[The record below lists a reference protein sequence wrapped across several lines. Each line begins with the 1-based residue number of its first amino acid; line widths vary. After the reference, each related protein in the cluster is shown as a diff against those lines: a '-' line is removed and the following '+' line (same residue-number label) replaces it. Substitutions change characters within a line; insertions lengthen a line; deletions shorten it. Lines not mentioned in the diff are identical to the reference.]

1 MKECA
6 ESQAILVGMNSSV
19 PGCFPGR
26 ERDRRSERQFKP
38 PAKQVIA
45 WVFVWMAGVIISF
58 HVAPFGQLMAPIRLQ
73 CVFKATII
81 PMALGLFPPKPVI
94 KPQPVELDHFGESPL
109 VAVHR
114 VQGFRPRSEQHTS
127 ALQSLMR

>member
-26 ERDRRSERQFKP
+26 ERDRRSERQLKP

-45 WVFVWMAGVIISF
+45 WVFVWMAG
-58 HVAPFGQLMAPIRLQ
+58 G
-73 CVFKATII
+73 
-81 PMALGLFPPKPVI
+81 
-94 KPQPVELDHFGESPL
+94 
-109 VAVHR
+109 
-114 VQGFRPRSEQHTS
+114 SEEHTS
-127 ALQSLMR
+127 ELQSLMRQSYAVFCLKKNAPPKNSTYLPSLSLHDRLPIRRASSSSVSATRTRASSGSIGRSR

>member
-58 HVAPFGQLMAPIRLQ
+58 HVAPFGQIMAPIRLQ
-73 CVFKATII
+73 YVFKAALI
-81 PMALGLFPPKPVI
+81 PMDLGLFPPNPVNKPPTVDI
-94 KPQPVELDHFGESPL
+94 THFCE
-109 VAVHR
+109 
-114 VQGFRPRSEQHTS
+114 
-127 ALQSLMR
+127 

>member
-26 ERDRRSERQFKP
+26 ERARRSERQFKP

-58 HVAPFGQLMAPIRLQ
+58 HVPPFGQLMPLIRLQ

-81 PMALGLFPPKPVI
+81 PLALGLFPPNQYI
-94 KPQPVELDHFGESPL
+94 KPHPVDLDHFAEKP
-109 VAVHR
+109 
-114 VQGFRPRSEQHTS
+114 
-127 ALQSLMR
+127 

>member
-58 HVAPFGQLMAPIRLQ
+58 HVAPFGQLMAPIR
-73 CVFKATII
+73 
-81 PMALGLFPPKPVI
+81 
-94 KPQPVELDHFGESPL
+94 
-109 VAVHR
+109 
-114 VQGFRPRSEQHTS
+114 SEEHTS
-127 ALQSLMR
+127 ELQSLMRISYAVFCLKQKQHNSI